1 MLLATMSEY
10 AALAFELE
18 GVDERAVL
26 PLWRRSD
33 AATAIN
39 GDAAAQFTD
48 LTREP
53 GMRRQL

>member
-1 MLLATMSEY
+1 MSEY